1 MKTLFIA
8 LFGTFL
14 ACSDS
19 GSSTMGI
26 ADSDGWAVAD
36 VDGNSYVN
44 AEPTAEYSETDN
56 KAAKIIKTAEIEFQT
71 RDMDATYTRI
81 RKAIAAQGGNLQD
94 DNTGKSYNQVYRSLV
109 IRVPSA
115 NFGPLVDSIG
125 QGVDYF
131 DTKRISRRDVGEE
144 FVDLE
149 ARLKAKRTLEERY
162 LELLGK
168 AKNVTEMLEIERE
181 LANIR
186 EEIEAKQG
194 RLNYLQSQV
203 SMSTISLRFYKETVE
218 TQVQASF
225 GSKIANAFKGG
236 WSGLLTFFIG
246 VLYLWP
252 FVLLIG
258 VVFFFVRRYLKRSA
272 RSANS

>member
-1 MKTLFIA
+1 MKTLFIT

-14 ACSDS
+14 ACSD
-19 GSSTMGI
+19 G
-26 ADSDGWAVAD
+26 
-36 VDGNSYVN
+36 GNSSAKYAAADEADWSEMEEFVVESN
-44 AEPTAEYSETDN
+44 YSEDQDVKTDDT
-56 KAAKIIKTAEIEFQT
+56 KIIKTADIEFAT
-71 RDMDATYTRI
+71 RDMDATYLRV
-81 RKAIAAQGGNLQD
+81 RKAIAATGGNLQD
-94 DNTGKSYNQVYRSLV
+94 DNTGKSYNQVYRNLV

-115 NFGPLVDSIG
+115 NFETLVDSIG

-144 FVDLE
+144 FVDLQ
-149 ARLKAKRTLEERY
+149 ARLKAKRKLEERY
-162 LELLGK
+162 LQLLSK
-168 AKNVTEMLEIERE
+168 AKNVKEMLEIERE
-181 LANIR
+181 LASIR

-218 TQVQASF
+218 AQAQVSF
-225 GSKIANAFKGG
+225 GSKIANALKGG
-236 WSGLLTFFIG
+236 WNGLLTFFIG

-252 FVLLIG
+252 FLLVVG
-258 VVFFFVRRYLKRSA
+258 LVFFIIRSYLKRSK